1 MVCKQCPYKNHCHDK
16 GACETCDFGKKFEKL
31 AKQNKKLKAERDA
44 YKAENEELRKK
55 IEILRHP
62 NF

>member
-1 MVCKQCPYKNHCHDK
+1 MVSKHCPYKKHCHDK

-31 AKQNKKLKAERDA
+31 AKENKKLKAQNEA
-44 YKAENEELRKK
+44 LTKENEELRKTV
-55 IEILRHP
+55 ETLRHP

>member
-1 MVCKQCPYKNHCHDK
+1 MLSKHCPYKKRCHSK
-16 GACETCDFGKKFEKL
+16 GTCETCGFGKKFEAL
-31 AKQNKKLKAERDA
+31 ASKNKKLKAQNEA
-44 YKAENEELRKK
+44 LTKENEELRKK